1 MKRVFFGWQ
10 NVNMNT
16 DSAPLV
22 ALFIVAALNGMVHY
36 SQHSPFNLDFA
47 FNKIQRYEHHL
58 LNFEDS
64 LNTTLFR
71 IFDEILPMVCIF
83 F

>member
-47 FNKIQRYEHHL
+47 FN
-58 LNFEDS
+58 
-64 LNTTLFR
+64 
-71 IFDEILPMVCIF
+71 
-83 F
+83 

>member
-22 ALFIVAALNGMVHY
+22 AFDSFFTFPKKSLKVSSGILKE
-36 SQHSPFNLDFA
+36 PF
-47 FNKIQRYEHHL
+47 
-58 LNFEDS
+58 
-64 LNTTLFR
+64 
-71 IFDEILPMVCIF
+71 
-83 F
+83 